1 MALAASLLTQY
12 LFVENEK
19 ATERESFVEVSV
31 SYHVVLVWIEF
42 GLNID

>member
-1 MALAASLLTQY
+1 MAIAASLLTQY

-31 SYHVVLVWIEF
+31 IYHAVLVWIEF